1 MASRTNQPPCIFP
14 TLRCQDAEAMIA
26 WLKRHVGFTEHA
38 VHRDNGIIAHAELAL
53 GSSILMLG
61 QSRDDAH
68 GRLVGDPSGRRTDA
82 LYVAI
87 ADPDALHAT
96 LHAAGATIE
105 TPLRDTAY
113 GSREFACRDPEGN
126 LWSFGT
132 YWPTVRQDAEA

>member
-1 MASRTNQPPCIFP
+1 MPTPTTEAPCLFP
-14 TLRCQDAEAMIA
+14 TLRCRDAEAMIA
-26 WLKRHVGFTEHA
+26 WLKDRLGFTEHA
-38 VHRDNGIIAHAELAL
+38 VHRNGGIVEHAELAL

-61 QSRDDAH
+61 QSRDDAY
-68 GRLVGDPSGRRTDA
+68 GQLVGDPAGRRTDA

-96 LHAAGATIE
+96 LAAAGAEITM
-105 TPLRDTAY
+105 PLRDTSY

-132 YWPTVRQDAEA
+132 YWPKAHSDAKG